1 MKKALA
7 LASICEFGGAVLMGA
22 GGEHVQQQ
30 PALLPRPR
38 CAVSGLL
45 ASPQLCI
52 AASHHRWAAWQ
63 PATAHPVLHPWPVPP
78 PDRAQPPPPPPAQSR
93 TPSGAR
99 LRMSTRLWRS
109 RTCWRT
115 GACARWVNALSGAV
129 RWRVA
134 LAVVGAAASGSVL
147 SRAHQAGRSWNAR
160 TDRCGTDARPH
171 CFSFLKAPAPGR
183 RDFRSFSACLVS

>member
-78 PDRAQPPPPPPAQSR
+78 PDRAQPPPPPPCPVTDTIRGQIAD
-93 TPSGAR
+93 
-99 LRMSTRLWRS
+99 
-109 RTCWRT
+109 
-115 GACARWVNALSGAV
+115 VNAFVEKPDVLAYGCLCSVGERSVWCCSLEGGTCGRGCCRQRQRAVKGAP
-129 RWRVA
+129 
-134 LAVVGAAASGSVL
+134 
-147 SRAHQAGRSWNAR
+147 SRAQLERSN
-160 TDRCGTDARPH
+160 
-171 CFSFLKAPAPGR
+171 
-183 RDFRSFSACLVS
+183 